1 MGESGG
7 TVALFSMLGAAGAI
21 EAFGG
26 LLIGLGLYG
35 NHIAFLASGQMAVAY
50 FMSHAPRGFWP
61 ILNGGELAIFYCF
74 FFLYVAARGSGP
86 WSLGPRVGP
95 ELTACDWR

>member
-50 FMSHAPRGFWP
+50 LHVTRAPR
-61 ILNGGELAIFYCF
+61 LLAD
-74 FFLYVAARGSGP
+74 P
-86 WSLGPRVGP
+86 
-95 ELTACDWR
+95 